1 MRKVS
6 ILLTLIVLLTGY
18 AYSTYEDYLSGSSL
32 LQTPELNFWTYELD
46 GFNEVRIVYQI
57 VDVDREFISI
67 DGVTDWAGSR
77 KMDIVSHLSYDKSY
91 INAYDMTLYSILQE
105 VSFGGAFLYKIED
118 LYSFYAGASGFTKG
132 STETLGD
139 DDTFRVSGRAAF
151 GYDIST
157 LRLTGGA
164 EIVREYG
171 ISDYPSFYF
180 EVSDGFYVLP
190 VAYANWE
197 IIEGVTVNVGFPYN
211 YVRLKPFMQLEIGGA
226 YDFRSDYTEAAIRFR
241 PFDNRF
247 FISGRYFRTEV
258 ENVKLDTGYT
268 SVREALVGGG
278 YVSQGMT
285 TYSLDVGYNLPVLAA
300 DLIIAGRGGYFE
312 GGDVIYRNG
321 KGEETASFEG
331 TSGYFGGM
339 SITTDF

>member
-1 MRKVS
+1 MRKVY
-6 ILLTLIVLLTGY
+6 ILLALTIALTGC
-18 AYSTYEDYLSGSSL
+18 AYSAYEDYLYRSSL
-32 LQTPELNFWTYELD
+32 LQTPELSFWTFDLD

-67 DGVTDWAGSR
+67 DGTTDWAGSR

-91 INAYDMTLYSILQE
+91 INAYDLALYSILQE
-105 VSFGGAFLYKIED
+105 VSFGGAFLYKIKD
-118 LYSFYAGASGFTKG
+118 IYSFYGGASGYTKG

-139 DDTFRVSGRAAF
+139 DDTLRISGRAAF
-151 GYDIST
+151 GYDIDT

-171 ISDYPSFYF
+171 MSDYPSFYF
-180 EVSDGFYVLP
+180 EVSDGLYVLP
-190 VAYANWE
+190 VAYVNWE
-197 IIEGVTVNVGFPYN
+197 IVEGVTVNAGFPYN
-211 YVRLKPFMQLEIGGA
+211 SVRLKPFAQLEIGGA

-241 PFDNRF
+241 PFSNRF
-247 FISGRYFRTEV
+247 FLSGHYFRTEV
-258 ENVKLDTGYT
+258 EDVKLDAGYI
-268 SVREALVGGG
+268 SIREMLGGGG

-285 TYSLDVGYNLPVLAA
+285 TYSLDIGYNLPVLAA
-300 DLIIAGRGGYFE
+300 DLILAGRGGYFE

-321 KGEETASFEG
+321 KGEETAFFDG